1 MRLPSDISRE
11 FVTGTKSSNNNVPPS
26 QLLTRFFVRDFED
39 GIFASDVE
47 FAASSFPSGDV
58 AVRFSIKKFDGTQEE
73 YCTIAQRK
81 HTIHCE
87 LSCLRSHAIAFL
99 LRSRSRCLVT
109 RAFVKGSLLQAF
121 GMGH

>member
-73 YCTIAQRK
+73 SSLRVVVLAQSCYCVPAQK
-81 HTIHCE
+81 
-87 LSCLRSHAIAFL
+87 
-99 LRSRSRCLVT
+99 
-109 RAFVKGSLLQAF
+109 
-121 GMGH
+121 